1 MGCLVLLGG
10 FDDALE
16 VFRPF
21 GPGKRRR
28 ILAVFLQISNQEIL
42 QVSLGTLDAS
52 GKCLPGENAEEA
64 LDHVHPRG
72 VRRSVVEMHA
82 WMSQEPLFGRFVF
95 MNVEIVEDDVKF
107 ANRVGSHDLVHET

>member
-1 MGCLVLLGG
+1 MVFLGG

-16 VFRPF
+16 VFRPS
-21 GPGKRRR
+21 GPGEGRWV
-28 ILAVFLQISNQEIL
+28 LAVFVQISNKEIL
-42 QVSLGTLDAS
+42 QVFFGTLDAL
-52 GKCLPGENAEEA
+52 GKCLPSENAEEA

-72 VRRSVVEMHA
+72 VRSSVVEMHA
-82 WMSQEPLFGRFVF
+82 WMTQEPLFGRFVF

>member
-1 MGCLVLLGG
+1 MVFFGG

-21 GPGKRRR
+21 GPCEWRW

-42 QVSLGTLDAS
+42 QVFLGTLDAL

-64 LDHVHPRG
+64 LDDVHPRG
-72 VRRSVVEMHA
+72 MRRSVVEMHA
-82 WMSQEPLFGRFVF
+82 WMTQEPLFGPFVF
-95 MNVEIVEDDVKF
+95 MNVEIVEDHVKF
-107 ANRVGSHDLVHET
+107 PNGVGSHDVVQET